1 MAIAA
6 VWTLACSIQIAAAKA
21 PADAQ
26 GLWVADGIYIS
37 EFQGAALASSG
48 TPRARL
54 SFGLKHYLLPYSM
67 ALDSHGNLWITELSN
82 SRSGN
87 VAFIEVSRADIVSLK
102 NGDTASQRFVRP
114 GGVGVIDLGWVG
126 IGFDGADDLFASN
139 GRELLQI
146 PPNQLQKKRPSPAI
160 VISSTSW
167 FPGPLRFD
175 SSDNLWVSTGNVQ
188 LWKFA
193 PSDRTASGTP
203 NPGLIVDAPN
213 GFGIQDFAF
222 DSSENLWLAGAI
234 FPNTGTVDEIVMISA
249 GDLIGSGEISPPASV
264 TITSSAFGAESGLAG
279 GICLGGIDFDHSG
292 DLWLSSHCNP
302 ESHLIEFTPS
312 QLSLGGNL
320 TPSVMISP
328 NSMKTNLASP
338 GPIRFGPALN

>member
-1 MAIAA
+1 MA
-6 VWTLACSIQIAAAKA
+6 V
-21 PADAQ
+21 DH
-26 GLWVADGIYIS
+26 
-37 EFQGAALASSG
+37 E
-48 TPRARL
+48 
-54 SFGLKHYLLPYSM
+54 
-67 ALDSHGNLWITELSN
+67 GNLWITELSDL
-82 SRSGN
+82 RSGN
-87 VAFIEVSRADIVSLK
+87 VAFVEVRRANILSLK
-102 NGDTASQRFVRP
+102 NGDTATQRFIRP
-114 GGVGVIDLGWVG
+114 GGVGVIDFGWIG
-126 IGFDGADDLFASN
+126 IGFDAADDLFASN

-146 PPNQLQKKRPSPAI
+146 PLNHLTKKRPSPTI
-160 VISSTSW
+160 IISSMSW

-193 PSDRTASGTP
+193 PSDRTACGPP

-222 DSSENLWLAGAI
+222 DSSGNLWLAGAI
-234 FPNTGTVDEIVMISA
+234 FPNTGAVDEIEMISA
-249 GDLIGSGEISPPASV
+249 ADLVGSGEISPPASV

-279 GICLGGIDFDHSG
+279 GICLGGLDFDHSG
-292 DLWLSSHCNP
+292 NLWVSTHCNP

-320 TPSVMISP
+320 TPSITISP
-328 NSMKTNLASP
+328 NSKNTNIASP